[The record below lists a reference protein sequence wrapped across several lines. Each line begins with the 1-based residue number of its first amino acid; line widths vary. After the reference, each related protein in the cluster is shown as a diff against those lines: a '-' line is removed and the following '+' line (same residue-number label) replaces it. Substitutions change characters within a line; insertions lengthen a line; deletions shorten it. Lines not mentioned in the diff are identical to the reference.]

1 MTPRSTGG
9 REPGRPSLRNA
20 RPARDVRAYGDG
32 RAPARAPV
40 ADKRRALGQHF
51 LRDISIVQAIVDAAR
66 LSRDDLCVEIGPGE
80 GALTFLL
87 AAQAGRLL
95 ALEVDEGLIARLR
108 PRLTPFSNAEIR
120 HADARR
126 FDFSTLPALR
136 PSADGRVVVLGN
148 LPYSVSKP
156 ILERLVAARTALSE
170 MVLTLQKEVAERVAA
185 EPGGKEYGALSVLTQ
200 LYCEVRPVMTIP
212 AGAFR
217 PPPKV
222 ESAVLHLRVLPAP
235 CVPVA
240 DEGKFRGVVKAA
252 FAQRRKTLANTLA
265 GGLGLPVKAVRPRL
279 EAAGID
285 PARRA
290 ETLSIDEFARVASA
304 LEFLR
309 GEEGE

>member
-1 MTPRSTGG
+1 M
-9 REPGRPSLRNA
+9 
-20 RPARDVRAYGDG
+20 
-32 RAPARAPV
+32 
-40 ADKRRALGQHF
+40 ADRRRALGQHF
-51 LRDISIVQAIVDAAR
+51 LRDPRVVQSIVETAR
-66 LSRDDLCVEIGPGE
+66 LTGDDLCAEIGPGE

-87 AAQAGRLL
+87 ALEAGRLL
-95 ALEVDEGLIARLR
+95 ALEVDEDLIASLR
-108 PRLTPFSNAEIR
+108 PRLALFSNAEVR
-120 HADARR
+120 RADARR

-136 PSADGRVVVLGN
+136 PSPAGRVVVVGN

-156 ILERLVAARTALSE
+156 ILERLVEARTAISE

-212 AGAFR
+212 AEAFR

-222 ESAVLHLRVLPAP
+222 ESVVLHLRVLLAP
-235 CVPVA
+235 RVA
-240 DEGKFRGVVKAA
+240 VDERRFHRVVKAA
-252 FAQRRKTLANTLA
+252 FRQRRKIIANGLA
-265 GGLGLPVKAVRPRL
+265 GGLRLPVETARRCL

-290 ETLSIDEFARVASA
+290 ETLSLEEFARVTSA